1 MHNKKKKDYRTPKWL
16 SELRAKVVVTK
27 KERDRLEGE
36 LMNPSKMKAGTY
48 TVQYR
53 TCGNK
58 SCRCFDKNDPFRHGP
73 YYYLVVQNNHKG
85 VRQKIIKDKKELGL
99 LQNYQTYEKALK
111 EYEQINIELQK
122 IFKEIKDKRSSD
134 R

>member
-1 MHNKKKKDYRTPKWL
+1 MHKIDKKDHRTPKWL
-16 SELRAKVVVTK
+16 SELRAKVVSLK
-27 KERDRLEGE
+27 KEREQLEAE

-58 SCRCFDKNDPFRHGP
+58 NCRCFDKKDPFRHGP
-73 YYYLVVQNNHKG
+73 YYYLVVQNNKQG
-85 VRQKIIKDKKELGL
+85 VRQKIIKDKKEIEL
-99 LQNYQTYEKALK
+99 LKNYQAYNELVKRYERV
-111 EYEQINIELQK
+111 NIELLEIFEKIKQK
-122 IFKEIKDKRSSD
+122 RGRS